1 MNNSKGFKDLIVYQK
16 AFDQAMQIMK
26 LSRSFP
32 AQERYNLTSQI
43 VRSSR
48 AVCSNIAEGYRKRIY
63 PKHFVSKMT
72 DSDSENSETDMWLD
86 FVVACEYDNE
96 DNIVKLRHLNN
107 EIGKML
113 NFMITNPE
121 KFLPKKD
128 K

>member
-1 MNNSKGFKDLIVYQK
+1 
-16 AFDQAMQIMK
+16 
-26 LSRSFP
+26 
-32 AQERYNLTSQI
+32 
-43 VRSSR
+43 
-48 AVCSNIAEGYRKRIY
+48 
-63 PKHFVSKMT
+63 MT

>member
-26 LSRSFP
+26 LSKSFP
-32 AQERYNLTSQI
+32 IEERYNLTSQI
-43 VRSSR
+43 IRSSR

-72 DSDSENSETDMWLD
+72 DSDSENSETDMWYD
-86 FVVACEYDNE
+86 FAVACEYVEE
-96 DNIVKLRHLNN
+96 DRIKNLRYLNS
-107 EIGKML
+107 EVGKML
-113 NFMITNPE
+113 NFMINNPE